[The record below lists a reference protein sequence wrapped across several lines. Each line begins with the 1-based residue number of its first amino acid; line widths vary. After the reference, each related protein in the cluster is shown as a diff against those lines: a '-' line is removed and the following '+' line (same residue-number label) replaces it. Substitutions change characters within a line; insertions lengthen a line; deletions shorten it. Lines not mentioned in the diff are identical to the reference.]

1 MFILNDDN
9 SIYLT
14 RGDVLAF
21 AVAADGTR
29 INADTEERSPF
40 KFQAG
45 DVLTMKVYAKK
56 DCTDVVLSKD
66 FPVLNTAEQF
76 WIYLT
81 EEDTKIDDIINKPK
95 DYWYEIVLNEKT
107 NPQTII
113 GYDDDGVKLFR
124 LFPEGADIPETPVKP
139 EDIPVVDTKLD
150 MTSNRPVENRA
161 IARAFENLRE
171 GYEAVFA
178 AVEEKFVTPEMFG
191 AIGDGV
197 ADDTEAIQ
205 SAIDS
210 GSPVTL
216 QHKTYY
222 IGKPLYMKNS
232 NIAFNA
238 ENATIEYGGTD
249 YAIIFT
255 NVHYKTVRFGD
266 INAPNGGCVLFLS
279 ENGSNCVSY
288 IDLYFSR
295 LTANA
300 ECSCIKA
307 SAESEN
313 SYINEIRI
321 YNGRLKKGKY
331 GVEVVNNTNHLSACR
346 INNWKFYN
354 VGLEGVETGVYLNA
368 ATNRIERF
376 VFVGLRYAVN
386 EGTTCFLK
394 TTGKCYFLTWL
405 GSDKILYDTDNY
417 FKLSSETARSYF
429 YGNAFNKEGYV
440 GHLVVF
446 EYGEW
451 YLNGQ
456 DSLMTFKQYTAS
468 SNWDN
473 IKKHGVY
480 AFNTWTGEGGNGIFP
495 VYAKG
500 FLIVYE
506 NEGDFTHYCVSPT
519 AIGSRNFSGSS
530 ATWGE
535 WKVFSQEKIEELT
548 EKANVVK
555 VVQGKESV
563 TFNIDANA
571 SIIYSTFEQSGIV
584 SVRSDLSDAPTTEVI
599 AGEKP
604 TITYNAS
611 AKTVTMTFPAYRTI
625 TFITKYTIAD

>member
-1 MFILNDDN
+1 MFYINDDN
-9 SIYLT
+9 SIYVT
-14 RGDVLAF
+14 RGDILF
-21 AVAADGTR
+21 FSVAAEDNGK
-29 INADTEERSPF
+29 PF

-45 DVLTMKVYAKK
+45 DVLRMKVYGKK
-56 DCTDVVLSKD
+56 DAETVYLQKD
-66 FPVLNTAEQF
+66 FPVTATTETVELF
-76 WIYLT
+76 FT
-81 EEDTKIDDIINKPK
+81 EEDTKIGDTISKHK
-95 DYWYEIVLNEKT
+95 DYWYEVELNPDT

-113 GYDDDGVKLFR
+113 GYSEDGPALFK
-124 LFPEGADIPETPVKP
+124 LFPEGEDIPETPVKP
-139 EDIPVVDTKLD
+139 EDISAVDTELD
-150 MTSNRPVENRA
+150 MTSNRPVENGV

-191 AIGDGV
+191 AIGDGI

-205 SAIDS
+205 KAIDS

-216 QHKTYY
+216 PNKTYY
-222 IGKPLYMKNS
+222 IGRPLYMKHS

-266 INAPNGGCVLFLS
+266 INAPNGGCIKLLS

-295 LTANA
+295 LTANT
-300 ECSCIKA
+300 EYSCIKA
-307 SAESEN
+307 SAESQN

-321 YNGRLKKGKY
+321 YNGRLEKGKY
-331 GVEVVNNTNHLSACR
+331 GIEVVNNTNHPSACR
-346 INNWKFYN
+346 INNWKLYN

-368 ATNRIERF
+368 PTNRIERF
-376 VFVGLRYAVN
+376 LFVGLRYAVN

-405 GSDKILYDTDNY
+405 GSDKILYDTGSY
-417 FKLSSETARSYF
+417 FELSSETARSYF
-429 YGNAFNKEGYV
+429 YGNAFNADGYV

-473 IKKHGVY
+473 IKKHGIY
-480 AFNTWTGEGGNGIFP
+480 AFNTWTGEGGKGIFP
-495 VYAKG
+495 VSAKG
-500 FLIVYE
+500 FLVVYE

-519 AIGSRNFSGSS
+519 AIGSRNYSGSS

-535 WKVFSQEKIEELT
+535 WKVFTQAKIEELT
-548 EKANVVK
+548 ERADVVK
-555 VVQGKESV
+555 VVQDKETV

-584 SVRSDLSDAPTTEVI
+584 SVRSDLSSAPTTEVI

-625 TFITKYTIAD
+625 TFITKYTIAE

>member
-1 MFILNDDN
+1 MFQINDDN
-9 SIYLT
+9 SIYVT
-14 RGDVLAF
+14 RGDILFFSVE
-21 AVAADGTR
+21 ADDNGT
-29 INADTEERSPF
+29 PF

-45 DVLTMKVYAKK
+45 DVVRIKVYGKK
-56 DCTDVVLSKD
+56 DAETVVLQKD
-66 FPVLNTAEQF
+66 FPITANTGSVE
-76 WIYLT
+76 IYLT
-81 EEDTKIDDIINKPK
+81 EEDTKIGEVISKPM
-95 DYWYEIVLNEKT
+95 DYWYEIELNPDT

-113 GYDDDGVKLFR
+113 GYNEDGAALFR
-124 LFPEGADIPETPVKP
+124 LYPEGADIPEYEVKP
-139 EDIPVVDTKLD
+139 EDIPVVDAELD

-171 GYEAVFA
+171 GYEAVFS

-197 ADDTEAIQ
+197 ADDADAIQ

-222 IGKPLYMKNS
+222 IGKPIYMKHT

-238 ENATIEYGGTD
+238 ENANIVYGGTD
-249 YAIIFT
+249 YAVILT
-255 NVHYKTVRFGD
+255 DVHYKTIRFGD
-266 INAPNGGCVLFLS
+266 IDAPNGGCIKLLS
-279 ENGSNCVSY
+279 ENGSKCVSY

-300 ECSCIKA
+300 EYACIQGV
-307 SAESEN
+307 AESEN

-331 GVEVVNNTNHLSACR
+331 GIEVVNNTNHPNVCR
-346 INNWKFYN
+346 INNWKLYN
-354 VGLEGVETGVYLNA
+354 VGLEGVETGIYLNA

-376 VFVGLRYAVN
+376 LFVGLRYAVN
-386 EGTTCFLK
+386 EGTSCFLK
-394 TTGKCYFLTWL
+394 TAGKCYFLTWL

-429 YGNAFNKEGYV
+429 YGNAFSEEGYV

-480 AFNTWTGEGGNGIFP
+480 AFNTWTGEGGTNVFP
-495 VYAKG
+495 ISAKG

-506 NEGDFTHYCVSPT
+506 NEGDFTQYCVSPN
-519 AIGSRNFSGSS
+519 AVGSRNFAGSS
-530 ATWGE
+530 SSWGE
-535 WKVFSQEKIEELT
+535 WQVFTQEKIEELT

-555 VVQGKESV
+555 VVQGKETV

-584 SVRSDLSDAPTTEVI
+584 SVRSDMSDAPTTEVLV
-599 AGEKP
+599 GEKP
-604 TITYNAS
+604 TITYNATN
-611 AKTVTMTFPAYRTI
+611 KTVTMTFPAYRTI